1 MDGDDDL
8 GREERVMQ
16 ETDWPHDVPEMQG
29 ISKGTGLSGNK
40 NGPYITRGKA
50 EYMGTDAHW

>member
-1 MDGDDDL
+1 M
-8 GREERVMQ
+8 MQ

-40 NGPYITRGKA
+40 NGPYNKGK
-50 EYMGTDAHW
+50 GRIHGH